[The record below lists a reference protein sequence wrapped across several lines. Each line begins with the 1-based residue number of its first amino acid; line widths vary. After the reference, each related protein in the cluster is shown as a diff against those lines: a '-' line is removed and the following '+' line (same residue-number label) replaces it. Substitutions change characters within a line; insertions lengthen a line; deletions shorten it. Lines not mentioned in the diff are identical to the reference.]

1 MSRTE
6 TLTRELSG
14 VVAVV
19 AAARGMVNDG
29 KIVNLQSL
37 EAEMRRLCAAIEST
51 PRDDAHL
58 LEPRLLALIDDLDK
72 LFAAIAAKRL
82 ALKEQLSDLA
92 LRDRAVSAY
101 GASLVKKPSR

>member
-6 TLTRELSG
+6 MLTRELSG
-14 VVAVV
+14 VAAVV

-29 KIVNLQSL
+29 KAVNLQPL
-37 EAEMRRLCAAIEST
+37 EAEMRRLCTAIDGV
-51 PRDDAHL
+51 PRDDARS

-72 LFAAIAAKRL
+72 LFAAIASKRA
-82 ALKEQLSDLA
+82 ALKVQLNDLA

-101 GASLVKKPSR
+101 GASLSKKSR